1 MYKTQIQLHFIQVKK
16 KIQLPD
22 PKVCSHTLDEK
33 LKNMQQMGD
42 LADSCREL
50 TTQIKVNINC
60 KNLSQLT
67 EEIHSNK
74 R

>member
-1 MYKTQIQLHFIQVKK
+1 MYKTQINLHFIQVKK

-22 PKVCSHTLDEK
+22 PKVCSHTLEEK
-33 LKNMQQMGD
+33 LKNMQQMED

-50 TTQIKVNINC
+50 TTQIKVHINC